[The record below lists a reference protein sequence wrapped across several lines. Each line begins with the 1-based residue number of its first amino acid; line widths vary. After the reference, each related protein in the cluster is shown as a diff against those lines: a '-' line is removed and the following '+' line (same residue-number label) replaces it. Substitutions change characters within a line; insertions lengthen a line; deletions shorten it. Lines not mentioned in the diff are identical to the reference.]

1 MNQKELFFGKLI
13 VLTAPSG
20 GGKTTVKHHLLKTY
34 DQLGFSI
41 SVTTRAKRK
50 NEVDGVDYY
59 FKSIKEFEKLREA
72 DAFVEWEEVYEGLHY
87 GTLKSEVDRLWKSRQ
102 HIVFDVDVNG
112 AKDIKKLYGDRCL
125 SIFIRPPSIQ
135 VVIDRLKARATET
148 EVSLA
153 KRIRRMETEMS
164 LENEFDTIL
173 VNDLLSVALKE
184 AEHLVESFLD
194 ITHDEEE

>member
-1 MNQKELFFGKLI
+1 MKKVSPFYGKLI

-20 GGKTTVKHHLLKTY
+20 GGKTTVKRHLLKTY

-41 SVTTRAKRK
+41 SVTTRERRK
-50 NEVDGVDYY
+50 NEQDGVDYY
-59 FKSIKEFEKLREA
+59 FKTVDEFKTLRE
-72 DAFVEWEEVYEGLHY
+72 DDSFVEWEEVYEGLFY
-87 GTLKSEVDRLWKSRQ
+87 GTLKSEVDRLWKNRQ

-125 SIFIRPPSIQ
+125 AIFIRPPSIQ
-135 VVIDRLKARATET
+135 VIINRLKARATET

-164 LENEFDTIL
+164 HEKEFDTIL

-184 AEHLVESFLD
+184 VENMVESFLE
-194 ITHDEEE
+194 IIHDEEE